1 MRTRSFRLPLA
12 KVFRAFRDIKAVFQ
26 ARFGAHGAGPIP
38 RAESKA
44 YEFLHAQ
51 RARIRACAR
60 GTTKIPGFEPW

>member
-1 MRTRSFRLPLA
+1 MLARFFAPSGISKRYFRLDLA
-12 KVFRAFRDIKAVFQ
+12 PMVP
-26 ARFGAHGAGPIP
+26 GLS

-44 YEFLHAQ
+44 YEFLHAH